1 MRIKIDNAVLISE
14 IQKLFNES
22 FPYLKIEFFSK
33 PHSVGK
39 ASPKKLM
46 IDNSLTLKEVRKTDK
61 PGMLEISNSMTVS
74 ALESLFWK
82 EFGLSVQIFRRSGH
96 TWLETPATDTWTI
109 EKQNK
114 MGEEISNFKKKTI

>member
-1 MRIKIDNAVLISE
+1 
-14 IQKLFNES
+14 
-22 FPYLKIEFFSK
+22 
-33 PHSVGK
+33 
-39 ASPKKLM
+39 M

-96 TWLETPATDTWTI
+96 TWLETTATDSWTI